1 MKVLQAGQT
10 AGIEGGRK
18 AGPIPHLGSLE
29 APQGIMVKAGVEVV
43 FKEKFQGKLH
53 KLECGDLFAHQQLLL
68 NLQNLLF
75 Q

>member
-1 MKVLQAGQT
+1 MRVLQAGQT

-53 KLECGDLFAHQQLLL
+53 KLEYGDLFAHQQLLL